1 MDEHFEETVAG
12 LTIDEIISA
21 GYPVVFG
28 KGDRRSKT
36 HLLHTVTTLA
46 TDDQR
51 RIYAAA
57 LRKSEYKRGR
67 PQPKRES

>member
-1 MDEHFEETVAG
+1 MDKLFEETVAG
-12 LTIDEIISA
+12 LTINEIISV
-21 GYPVVFG
+21 GYPVVFR

-46 TDDQR
+46 TDDQW

-67 PQPKRES
+67 PQPKR